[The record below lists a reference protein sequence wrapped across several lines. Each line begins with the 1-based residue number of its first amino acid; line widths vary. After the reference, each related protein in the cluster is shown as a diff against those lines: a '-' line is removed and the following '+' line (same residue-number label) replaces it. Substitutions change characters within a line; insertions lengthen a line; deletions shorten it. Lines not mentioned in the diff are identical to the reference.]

1 MDVVVA
7 DRVSKRFFLRH
18 NYSPELKVRFLAVFH
33 PEKRTQIEEFWAL
46 RDVSLTLRTGEVV
59 GIVGR
64 NGSGKSTFLK
74 MVAGLQRP
82 TEGRLLVRR
91 DARMTAIIELGA
103 GFHPELTGRENVRL
117 GASIYG
123 LDRRQIDE
131 LYPAIVSYSGLEH
144 FMDLPLKSYSS
155 GMGMRLGFSIATHL
169 NPDILLL
176 DEVFAVGDADFKKQC
191 VGTLRDFRER
201 GKTILLVSH
210 SPDAIRTL
218 CDRVCVL
225 DRGHLT
231 FDGPVDEGLRWYE
244 HLTSES
250 GTVPLGT

>member
-1 MDVVVA
+1 MPVVIA
-7 DRVSKRFFLRH
+7 EQVSKRFLLKH
-18 NYSPELKVRFLAVFH
+18 NHSPELKVQFLALFH
-33 PEKRTQIEEFWAL
+33 PEKRTRVEEFWAV
-46 RDVSLTLRTGEVV
+46 RDVSLSLGTGEVV

-82 TEGRLLVRR
+82 TRGRLLVKR
-91 DARMTAIIELGA
+91 ALRMTAIIELGA

-123 LDRRQIDE
+123 LDRQEVDA
-131 LYPAIVSYSGLEH
+131 LYPAIVAYSGLAH

-155 GMGMRLGFSIATHL
+155 GMAMRLGFSIAAHL
-169 NPDILLL
+169 DPDVLLL

-191 VGTLRDFRER
+191 MATLRAFRDR
-201 GKTILLVSH
+201 GKTIVLVSH
-210 SPDAIRTL
+210 SSDAIRSL

-225 DRGHLT
+225 EQGRLT
-231 FDGPVDEGLRWYE
+231 FDGPVEEGLRWYDQS
-244 HLTSES
+244 TTDSAAPS
-250 GTVPLGT
+250 A